1 MVRVK
6 FHAHR
11 VGLPGN
17 ENIIIR
23 SAFLPAYK
31 AGHPADLPVKSYALK
46 GTASR

>member
-1 MVRVK
+1 VVRVK

-31 AGHPADLPVKSYALK
+31 AGHPADLPVNLRAIK
-46 GTASR
+46 GVASR